1 MRSDAG
7 ADLRLCETAELR
19 GESESNRMVSFQS
32 SNLVFHL
39 LKNEHLGSGQ
49 AECVLFV
56 LIRVLRIFNS
66 FQVVEITGLVD
77 LEGVRSVEL
86 WCAGYRRR
94 VCEVSRRRC
103 QCVKFEFA

>member
-1 MRSDAG
+1 MSPTG
-7 ADLRLCETAELR
+7 WFL
-19 GESESNRMVSFQS
+19 SNRLISFS
-32 SNLVFHL
+32 ICSRTSI
-39 LKNEHLGSGQ
+39 LGSGQ

-103 QCVKFEFA
+103 QWVKFEFA